1 MSNQVNDMI
10 MEGLADE
17 FFDDVPGAISWMR
30 NNGASSQVD
39 EMINDE
45 NGLMLLFVDMS
56 MDMMPDGP
64 Q

>member
-1 MSNQVNDMI
+1 MSCLHNDII

-30 NNGASSQVD
+30 KNGGSSQVD
-39 EMINDE
+39 QMINDE